1 MVLFQDHRRNC
12 KDRFAGIARKIQEEV
27 ETTVLEQI
35 EYIRA
40 DSEILQNENA
50 VLECERDPQ
59 FRDRVRAEMSR
70 IRSEIEK
77 IQRSTNI

>member
-12 KDRFAGIARKIQEEV
+12 KERFAEIARRIQEEV
-27 ETTVLEQI
+27 ETTVQEQI
-35 EYIRA
+35 EHIRA
-40 DSEILQNENA
+40 DSEMLQNENT

-77 IQRSTNI
+77 IQRSTKM